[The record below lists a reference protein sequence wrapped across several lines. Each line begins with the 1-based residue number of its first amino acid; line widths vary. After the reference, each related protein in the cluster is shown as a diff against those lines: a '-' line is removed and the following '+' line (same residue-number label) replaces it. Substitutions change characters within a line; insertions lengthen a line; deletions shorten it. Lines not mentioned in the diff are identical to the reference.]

1 VSAVD
6 PQAPL
11 VISTHD
17 LGRAAG
23 LRKEFSLTVPTPSDF
38 GNAVIGV
45 PEGSSIELDLTLE
58 SVMDGVLV
66 TAVASL
72 TYQGECARCLDPIE
86 QQAQLEFQELYLYP
100 EAVLPGEDE
109 DSFRLTD
116 DLIDLEPAL
125 RDAALLDL
133 PLAPVCDDECL
144 GLCSQ
149 CGFRLADDPEHEHE
163 LTDSRWQALADLFDT
178 KEG

>member
-1 VSAVD
+1 VSASN

-23 LRKEFSLTVPTPSDF
+23 LRKQFSLIVPAPSSF
-38 GNAVIGV
+38 GNAVIGL
-45 PEGSSIELDLTLE
+45 PEGLPIKLDLTLD
-58 SVMDGVLV
+58 SVVDGVLV
-66 TAVASL
+66 TGVAAL

-86 QQAQLEFQELYLYP
+86 QSAEIEFQELYFYP
-100 EAVLPGEDE
+100 DVAISAEDE
-109 DSFRLTD
+109 LFRMNGE
-116 DLIDLEPAL
+116 LIYLEPAL

-133 PLAPVCDDECL
+133 PLAPVCSEECL
-144 GLCSQ
+144 GLCAQ
-149 CGFRLADDPEHEHE
+149 CGVRLAENPNHVHEQV
-163 LTDSRWQALADLFDT
+163 DSRWQALADLFDP

>member
-1 VSAVD
+1 MSALNA
-6 PQAPL
+6 QAPL

-23 LRKEFSLTVPTPSDF
+23 LRKEISLIVPTPTNF

-45 PEGSSIELDLTLE
+45 PEGSPIKLDLTLD
-58 SVMDGVLV
+58 SVVDGVLV
-66 TAVASL
+66 TAVAAL

-86 QQAQLEFQELYLYP
+86 QSAEIEFQELYFYP
-100 EAVLPGEDE
+100 DVAISAEDE
-109 DSFRLTD
+109 LFRMEGE
-116 DLIDLEPAL
+116 LIDLEPAL

-133 PLAPVCDDECL
+133 PLAPVCNADCL
-144 GLCSQ
+144 GLCAQ
-149 CGFRLADDPEHEHE
+149 CGVRLADSPDHAHEQ
-163 LTDSRWQALADLFDT
+163 LDSRWQALADLFDT

>member
-1 VSAVD
+1 MSAVN

-11 VISTHD
+11 VISTND

-23 LRKEFSLTVPTPSDF
+23 LRKEFSLTVLGPPNF

-45 PEGSSIELDLTLE
+45 PEDSSIQLDLRLE
-58 SVMDGVLV
+58 AVVDGVLV
-66 TAVASL
+66 TAVATL

-86 QQAQLEFQELYLYP
+86 QEAQLEFQELYLYP
-100 EAVLPGEDE
+100 EAVMLGEDE
-109 DSFRLTD
+109 ESFRLKD

-133 PLAPVCDDECL
+133 PLAPICDDDCL

-149 CGFRLADDPEHEHE
+149 CGFRLADDPDH
-163 LTDSRWQALADLFDT
+163 
-178 KEG
+178 

>member
-1 VSAVD
+1 MSALN
-6 PQAPL
+6 PHAPL

-23 LRKEFSLTVPTPSDF
+23 LRKEFSLSVPTPPDF

-45 PEGSSIELDLTLE
+45 PAGSPIELDLILE
-58 SVMDGVLV
+58 SVVDGVLV
-66 TAVASL
+66 TATASL
-72 TYQGECARCLDPIE
+72 TYQGECARCLDPI
-86 QQAQLEFQELYLYP
+86 AQTAQVEFQELYLYP
-100 EAVLPGEDE
+100 EAVVAGDE
-109 DSFRLTD
+109 ESFRVEN

-133 PLAPVCDDECL
+133 PLAPVCSEACL
-144 GLCSQ
+144 GLCGQ
-149 CGFRLADDPEHEHE
+149 CGFRLSEDPSHAHEV
-163 LTDSRWQALADLFDT
+163 TDTRWQALADLFDT

>member
-1 VSAVD
+1 MSAVN

-23 LRKEFSLTVPTPSDF
+23 LRKEFSLTVPGPPNF

-45 PEGSSIELDLTLE
+45 PEDSSIQLDLRLE
-58 SVMDGVLV
+58 AVVDGVLV
-66 TAVASL
+66 TAVATL

-86 QQAQLEFQELYLYP
+86 QEAQLEFQELYLYP
-100 EAVLPGEDE
+100 EAVMPGEDE
-109 DSFRLTD
+109 ESFRLKD

-133 PLAPVCDDECL
+133 PLAPICDDDCL

-149 CGFRLADDPEHEHE
+149 CGFRLSGDPDHEHE
-163 LTDSRWQALADLFDT
+163 QTDARWQSLADLFDT